1 MSLIGG
7 LLAAVGDVPASDAAS
22 VGTTE
27 DAHDW
32 CAVART
38 TTNDVPLPGM
48 HAGWR
53 GGGREGGRGTEGGGE
68 CTWGDEGACRCMS
81 NGQAWLA
88 GA

>member
-53 GGGREGGRGTEGGGE
+53 GGGGRGEGGRRGEASAHGGMKG
-68 CTWGDEGACRCMS
+68 R
-81 NGQAWLA
+81 A
-88 GA
+88 GV